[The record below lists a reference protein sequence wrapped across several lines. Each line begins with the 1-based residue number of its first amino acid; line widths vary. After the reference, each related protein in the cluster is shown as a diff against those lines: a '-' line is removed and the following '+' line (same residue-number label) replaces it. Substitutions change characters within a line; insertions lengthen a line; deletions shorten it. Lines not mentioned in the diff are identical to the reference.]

1 LTSAFVRDD
10 LAENVTVF
18 LGDCREVLPAIDPGD
33 HVITD
38 PPYEDELHEA
48 AAENRI
54 GRNDSGRS
62 NGDLG
67 FGEVNA
73 FRSEYAR
80 LLVQQSKGWT
90 LLFSLAEGVRAWRDD
105 LQSAGAKWETTC
117 AWIKPDS
124 QPRFNGQ
131 GPARGFECLITS
143 WCGRGHRS
151 WNGHG
156 KRGIYTCCVNTKK
169 RHGHPT
175 EKPASLM
182 GQIVV
187 DFTKPGQI
195 VLDPFMGS
203 GTTGVAAIRHGRGFI
218 AIEKSEQ
225 WFDVAR
231 RRLTE
236 TLKQPDMFVVV
247 AEPLR
252 QEPLL

>member
-1 LTSAFVRDD
+1 
-10 LAENVTVF
+10 
-18 LGDCREVLPAIDPGD
+18 
-33 HVITD
+33 
-38 PPYEDELHEA
+38 
-48 AAENRI
+48 
-54 GRNDSGRS
+54 
-62 NGDLG
+62 
-67 FGEVNA
+67 
-73 FRSEYAR
+73 
-80 LLVQQSKGWT
+80 
-90 LLFSLAEGVRAWRDD
+90 
-105 LQSAGAKWETTC
+105 
-117 AWIKPDS
+117 
-124 QPRFNGQ
+124 
-131 GPARGFECLITS
+131 
-143 WCGRGHRS
+143 
-151 WNGHG
+151 
-156 KRGIYTCCVNTKK
+156 
-169 RHGHPT
+169 
-175 EKPASLM
+175 M